1 MTNIADFPWLHGETA
16 GDQVAVRCGRE
27 RWTYRQ
33 LRERIAAVGGAVR
46 AGGVRPGD
54 RVLLIAPSVPEF
66 PAAYYGLHAAGAA
79 VVALNPM
86 ATVSEIDYVLRDAG
100 CVLAVAW
107 HSTAAATEAAATA
120 LDIPFWSLQPQVS
133 AADAVPLEGPHAS
146 VDKDTAVILY
156 TSGTTGRPKG
166 AELTHAN
173 LIACA
178 ETFTQVLRVT
188 RDDRLGT
195 ALPLFHVFGGAVV
208 MGTAV
213 VNGASLS
220 LLPRFDAGATL
231 DMIRNDQL
239 TMFFGVPTMY
249 NALLQ
254 EVDEPADLGS
264 VRLCASGGASLPEQV
279 LREFSERFGVSIL
292 EGYGLTETT
301 GAATFNGLDRDR
313 KTGAVGIPLPGIE
326 VRVVDEKGE
335 ETPVGDVGEVIL
347 RGPTVMKGYHNMPEA
362 TADAIRDGWFHSGD
376 LGTRDVDG
384 DIRIVDRKKDLVI
397 RGGYN
402 VYPREVE
409 EVLYQHR
416 DIVEA
421 AVVGIPDDRLGEEV
435 AAAVALRRGVT
446 LSPQELRTWA
456 EERLSAYK
464 VPRHWVLMD
473 ELPKGATGKILKRAI
488 DIGELAR
495 SDAARTTAIRS

>member
-16 GDQVAVRCGRE
+16 GDRVAVRSGRE
-27 RWTYRQ
+27 RWTYRE
-33 LRERIAAVGGAVR
+33 LRDRIAAFGGAAR
-46 AGGVRPGD
+46 ASGVRPGD
-54 RVLLIAPSVPEF
+54 RVLLVAPSVPEF

-79 VVALNPM
+79 VVAVNPM
-86 ATVSEIDYVLRDAG
+86 ATVSEIEYVLRDAG

-107 HSTAAATEAAATA
+107 HSSAAATEAAASA
-120 LDIPFWSLQPQVS
+120 LDIPFWSLQPQAPAS
-133 AADAVPLEGPHAS
+133 DAAPLARPHAS
-146 VDKDTAVILY
+146 ADEDTALILY

-178 ETFTQVLRVT
+178 ETFTNVLRVT

-208 MGTAV
+208 MGTSM

-231 DMIRNDQL
+231 DMIKNDQL

-254 EVDEPADLGS
+254 EVDEPADLSS

-279 LREFSERFGVSIL
+279 LREFNERFGVSIL

-301 GAATFNGLDRDR
+301 GAATFNGLDRHR
-313 KTGAVGIPLPGIE
+313 KAGAVGIPLPGIE
-326 VRVVDEKGE
+326 VRIVDDQGE
-335 ETPVGDVGEVIL
+335 ETPAGDVGEVIL
-347 RGPTVMKGYHNMPEA
+347 RGPTVMKGYHNRPEA

-416 DIVEA
+416 DVVEA

-435 AAAVALRRGVT
+435 AAAIALRPGVT

-464 VPRHWVLMD
+464 VPRQWVLMD

-488 DIGELAR
+488 DIEKLAR
-495 SDAARTTAIRS
+495 RDAARTTATRS

>member
-1 MTNIADFPWLHGETA
+1 MTNIADYPWLHGETA
-16 GDQVAVRCGRE
+16 SDRVAVTCGRE
-27 RWTYRQ
+27 RWTYRE
-33 LRERIAAVGGAVR
+33 LRERVAAFGGAVR

-66 PAAYYGLHAAGAA
+66 AAAYYGLHAAGAA

-107 HSTAAATEAAATA
+107 HSSAAATEAAASA
-120 LDIPFWSLQPQVS
+120 LDIPFWSLQPQAP
-133 AADAVPLEGPHAS
+133 AADAVPLARPHAS
-146 VDKDTAVILY
+146 ADEDTAVILY

-166 AELTHAN
+166 AELTHSN

-178 ETFTQVLRVT
+178 ETFTNVLRVT

-195 ALPLFHVFGGAVV
+195 ALPLFHFFGG
-208 MGTAV
+208 
-213 VNGASLS
+213 
-220 LLPRFDAGATL
+220 
-231 DMIRNDQL
+231 
-239 TMFFGVPTMY
+239 PTMY

-264 VRLCASGGASLPEQV
+264 VRLCASGGASLPERV
-279 LREFSERFGVSIL
+279 LREFSQRFGVSIL

-301 GAATFNGLDRDR
+301 GAATFNGLDRHR

-326 VRVVDEKGE
+326 VRIVDDQGE
-335 ETPVGDVGEVIL
+335 ETPAGDVGEVIL
-347 RGPTVMKGYHNMPEA
+347 RGPTVMKGYHNRPEA

-416 DIVEA
+416 DVVEA
-421 AVVGIPDDRLGEEV
+421 AVVGIPDDHLGEEV
-435 AAAVALRRGVT
+435 AAAVALRPGVT

-464 VPRHWVLMD
+464 VPRRWVLMD

-488 DIGELAR
+488 DIEKLAR
-495 SDAARTTAIRS
+495 RDAARTTATRS

>member
-1 MTNIADFPWLHGETA
+1 MTNIADYPWLHGETA
-16 GDQVAVRCGRE
+16 GDRVAVRCGRE
-27 RWTYRQ
+27 RWTYRE
-33 LRERIAAVGGAVR
+33 LRERIAAFGGAVR
-46 AGGVRPGD
+46 AGGVGPGD

-107 HSTAAATEAAATA
+107 HSSAAATEAAASA
-120 LDIPFWSLQPQVS
+120 LDIPFWSLQPQAP
-133 AADAVPLEGPHAS
+133 AADAVPLARPHAS
-146 VDKDTAVILY
+146 ADEDTAVILY

-166 AELTHAN
+166 AELTHSN

-178 ETFTQVLRVT
+178 ETFTDVLRVT

-208 MGTAV
+208 MGTSV

-231 DMIRNDQL
+231 DMIKNDQL

-254 EVDEPADLGS
+254 EVDRPADLGS

-301 GAATFNGLDRDR
+301 GAATFNGLDRHR

-347 RGPTVMKGYHNMPEA
+347 RGPTVMKGYHNRPEA

-421 AVVGIPDDRLGEEV
+421 AVVGIPDDRVGEEV

-473 ELPKGATGKILKRAI
+473 QLPKGATGKILKRAI
-488 DIGELAR
+488 DIDKLVR
-495 SDAARTTAIRS
+495 SDAARTTATRS